1 MSEDAVR
8 HVREV
13 RTVRALGRPVAPDEL
28 LIIAGPCI
36 IEGEQMLLDIAGEL
50 RSVAERLGVRLVVKG
65 SYRKANRSALGSF
78 AGLGDE
84 AGLRALRR
92 VRDEL
97 DLPVLTDV
105 HETSEV
111 AAAAEAC
118 TVLQVPA
125 FLSRQTALIQA
136 AARACPVVNIKK
148 GQFLAPDD
156 CGRILEKAR
165 AVAPDGEV
173 WLTER
178 GTSFGYHDLVVDMRG
193 FAVLRRLPAAV
204 IFDTTHA
211 LQHPG
216 TGGDRRFA
224 RTLARAAIAAGADG
238 LFVETH
244 PDPSLALSDA
254 ATQLPLRGIGVF
266 LEEMVEWKRLQ
277 ARWIEQPDTVAAGD
291 WGDPGAI
298 PGMRTDD
305 ARGPAGGD
313 TQRHQEPTTPEG
325 TSKSRKAPRPE
336 DRS

>member
-1 MSEDAVR
+1 MSEGTGR
-8 HVREV
+8 G
-13 RTVRALGRPVAPDEL
+13 VRALGRPLVPGEL
-28 LIIAGPCI
+28 LVIAGPCI
-36 IEGEQMLLDIAGEL
+36 IEGEAMLLDIAGEL
-50 RSVAERLGVRLVVKG
+50 RSVTERLGARLVVKG

-78 AGLGDE
+78 AGLGDD

-97 DLPVLTDV
+97 GLPVLTDV

-156 CGRILEKAR
+156 CGRILDKAR
-165 AVAPDGEV
+165 AAAPDVEI

-193 FAVLRRLPAAV
+193 FAVLRRLPATV

-238 LFVETH
+238 LFLETH
-244 PDPSLALSDA
+244 PDPSHALSDA
-254 ATQLPLRGIGVF
+254 ATQLPLRGLGAF
-266 LEEMVEWKRLQ
+266 LEEMVEWKLLQ
-277 ARWIEQPDTVAAGD
+277 ARWIERPDTVAAGE
-291 WGDPGAI
+291 WGDP
-298 PGMRTDD
+298 
-305 ARGPAGGD
+305 
-313 TQRHQEPTTPEG
+313 
-325 TSKSRKAPRPE
+325 
-336 DRS
+336 

>member
-1 MSEDAVR
+1 VARPARD
-8 HVREV
+8 
-13 RTVRALGRPVAPDEL
+13 VRALGRPLAPDEL
-28 LIIAGPCI
+28 LVIAGPCI

-78 AGLGDE
+78 AGPGDE

-97 DLPVLTDV
+97 GLPVLTDV

-136 AARACPVVNIKK
+136 AVRACPVVNIKK
-148 GQFLAPDD
+148 GQFLAPDE
-156 CGRILEKAR
+156 CGRILDKAR
-165 AVAPDGEV
+165 AAAPDGEV

-193 FAVLRRLPAAV
+193 FAVLRRLPATV

-238 LFVETH
+238 LFLETH
-244 PDPSLALSDA
+244 PDPRHALSDA
-254 ATQLPLRGIGVF
+254 ATQLPLRGIGAF

-277 ARWIEQPDTVAAGD
+277 ARWIERPDTVAAGE

-298 PGMRTDD
+298 PG
-305 ARGPAGGD
+305 ARASETPGFADGD
-313 TQRHQEPTTPEG
+313 TRRHQDMAKPDDG
-325 TSKSRKAPRPE
+325 SRRREAPRAGDHP
-336 DRS
+336 

>member
-1 MSEDAVR
+1 MRV
-8 HVREV
+8 
-13 RTVRALGRPVAPDEL
+13 LGRPLAPDEL
-28 LIIAGPCI
+28 LVIAGPCI

-65 SYRKANRSALGSF
+65 SYRKANRSAVGSF
-78 AGLGDE
+78 AGPGDE

-97 DLPVLTDV
+97 GLPVLTDV

-111 AAAAEAC
+111 AAAAEVC

-136 AARACPVVNIKK
+136 AVRACPVVNIKK
-148 GQFLAPDD
+148 GQFLAPDE
-156 CGRILEKAR
+156 CGRILDKAR
-165 AVAPDGEV
+165 AAAPDGEV

-193 FAVLRRLPAAV
+193 FAVLRRLPATV
-204 IFDTTHA
+204 IFDATHA

-216 TGGDRRFA
+216 IGGDRRFA

-244 PDPSLALSDA
+244 PDPKRALSDA
-254 ATQLPLRGIGVF
+254 DTQLPLLGIGAF

-277 ARWIEQPDTVAAGD
+277 ARWIERPDTVAAGD

-298 PGMRTDD
+298 PG
-305 ARGPAGGD
+305 ARAHETPGSADGD
-313 TQRHQEPTTPEG
+313 TRRHQDMAKRDDG
-325 TSKSRKAPRPE
+325 TRHRDAPRTGDHP
-336 DRS
+336 

>member
-1 MSEDAVR
+1 MSEDMAR
-8 HVREV
+8 PARE
-13 RTVRALGRPVAPDEL
+13 VRALGRPLAPDEL
-28 LIIAGPCI
+28 LVIAGPCI

-50 RSVAERLGVRLVVKG
+50 YRVAERLGVRLVVKG

-78 AGLGDE
+78 AGPGDE

-97 DLPVLTDV
+97 GLPVLTDV

-111 AAAAEAC
+111 AAAAEVC

-136 AARACPVVNIKK
+136 AVRACPVVNIKK
-148 GQFLAPDD
+148 GQFLAPDE
-156 CGRILEKAR
+156 CGRILDKAR
-165 AVAPDGEV
+165 AAAPDGEI

-193 FAVLRRLPAAV
+193 FAVLRRLPATV

-238 LFVETH
+238 LFLETH
-244 PDPSLALSDA
+244 PDPKRALSDA
-254 ATQLPLRGIGVF
+254 DTQLPLRGIGAF
-266 LEEMVEWKRLQ
+266 LDEMVEWKRLQ
-277 ARWIEQPDTVAAGD
+277 ARWIERPDTVAAGD

-298 PGMRTDD
+298 P
-305 ARGPAGGD
+305 
-313 TQRHQEPTTPEG
+313 E
-325 TSKSRKAPRPE
+325 APRAGDHP
-336 DRS
+336 